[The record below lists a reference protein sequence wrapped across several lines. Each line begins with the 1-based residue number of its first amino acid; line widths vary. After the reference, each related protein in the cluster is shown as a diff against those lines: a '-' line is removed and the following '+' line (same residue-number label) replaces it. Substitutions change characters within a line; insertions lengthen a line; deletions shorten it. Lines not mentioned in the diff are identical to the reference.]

1 MEFFSEPMA
10 GHGVPLALCQRGLNF
25 LLPVQRVSAK
35 SLQAKV
41 SVARAVSRILPMISR
56 FGLNLANFNGLEKAL
71 RASAGVQ

>member
-1 MEFFSEPMA
+1 MEFFSEPLA
-10 GHGVPLALCQRGLNF
+10 GNGVPLALCQRGF

-41 SVARAVSRILPMISR
+41 SVARVVSRVLPRISR
-56 FGLNLANFNGLEKAL
+56 VGLNLANFNGLEKAL